1 VLARLG
7 LVVERQ
13 QPLAPVRHAF
23 THFRLTLEPV
33 FCLVQPQPGVG
44 EPGLTWLSLGAAATA
59 GVPAPIRKLIERM
72 ASNTG

>member
-1 VLARLG
+1 
-7 LVVERQ
+7 LVAKHL

-33 FCLVQPQPGVG
+33 FGLVQPQSGAG
-44 EPGLTWLSLGAAATA
+44 EPGLTWVPLEAAAKA

-72 ASNTG
+72 ASSTG